1 MSEWLNIFRGESIII
16 ILIFTVLLTLFI
28 SHQSFNLKLSIVI
41 IILLVSL
48 CTYNIVEVF
57 SQRINDENILKV
69 YNQHELENEQ
79 FELID
84 SISPKLIENFKE
96 PISKIGIYNSCQN
109 KFINLNFHEYGTIF

>member
-1 MSEWLNIFRGESIII
+1 M
-16 ILIFTVLLTLFI
+16 
-28 SHQSFNLKLSIVI
+28 I